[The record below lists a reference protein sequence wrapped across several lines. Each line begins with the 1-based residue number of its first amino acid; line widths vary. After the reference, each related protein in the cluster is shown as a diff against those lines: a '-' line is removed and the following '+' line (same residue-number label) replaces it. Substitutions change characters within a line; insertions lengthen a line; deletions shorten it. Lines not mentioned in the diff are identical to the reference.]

1 MPSISEIASGI
12 QTKARE
18 VADRVTHPNRKYR
31 HTREQS
37 ATIVSEAI
45 NAPYSEETL
54 RKSECSY
61 LSVAGHVLYSDDD
74 LIELATDILARAQKR
89 GRTRRTVLAGPLR
102 SVPSNG
108 RRNSNKGHLA
118 AQSKLPK
125 PLNEAQSPGSSR
137 HFKSVR
143 GRVRVRD
150 ETTPPNEES
159 TPSETTS

>member
-1 MPSISEIASGI
+1 MPSISEIARGI

-37 ATIVSEAI
+37 ATIISEAI

-102 SVPSNG
+102 SVPSNV

-118 AQSKLPK
+118 AQSKLPR
-125 PLNEAQSPGSSR
+125 PLKNRAPGSSR
-137 HFKSVR
+137 HFKSVV
-143 GRVRVRD
+143 GRARVTG
-150 ETTPPNEES
+150 ELTPANEKS